1 MAAKINPELIY
12 RQLSAMFKSLRHK
25 NKGFL
30 SASFSI
36 ALLISMTLGA
46 FLLEPAIDYD
56 IYTENLNLIVNASS
70 SYTWVP
76 ENPGILSSVRIS
88 GKIIGNGTAKVYLE
102 NKLLFDSSKID
113 KKNDKS
119 KIIGAVISN
128 LTNQSINDSIENN
141 SSNLTFIENGTLEII
156 NQSESN
162 NTAEISLMREFNH
175 ECLQTCNL
183 NLNEVKYQ
191 LNFEL
196 DNSQIVID
204 NIEYTLKEKDKNIT
218 AESELNSTA
227 GLNETNQSEYNKSI
241 ISAKNETK
249 KNKTFENRFFI
260 DKKDHK
266 KYDISLKD
274 GSFSGIPDGGEI

>member
-1 MAAKINPELIY
+1 MKSKINPELIY
-12 RQLSAMFKSLRHK
+12 KQFSAIFKSLGDK

-70 SYTWVP
+70 SYTWMP

-128 LTNQSINDSIENN
+128 LTNQSINDSIENISLEIN

-156 NQSESN
+156 NRSESN
-162 NTAEISLMREFNH
+162 STPEISLIREFNH
-175 ECLQTCNL
+175 ECLQTCNI
-183 NLNEVKYQ
+183 NLNKIKYQ
-191 LNFEL
+191 LDFEL

-204 NIEYTLKEKDKNIT
+204 TIEYTIEEKDKNIT
-218 AESELNSTA
+218 AEPELNLTEEY
-227 GLNETNQSEYNKSI
+227 LNQS
-241 ISAKNETK
+241 NETK
-249 KNKTFENRFFI
+249 KNKTF
-260 DKKDHK
+260 
-266 KYDISLKD
+266 
-274 GSFSGIPDGGEI
+274 

>member
-1 MAAKINPELIY
+1 MKSKINPELIY
-12 RQLSAMFKSLRHK
+12 KQFSAIFKSLGDK

-70 SYTWVP
+70 SYTWMP

-128 LTNQSINDSIENN
+128 LNNQSINDSIENN

-156 NQSESN
+156 N
-162 NTAEISLMREFNH
+162 
-175 ECLQTCNL
+175 
-183 NLNEVKYQ
+183 
-191 LNFEL
+191 
-196 DNSQIVID
+196 
-204 NIEYTLKEKDKNIT
+204 
-218 AESELNSTA
+218 
-227 GLNETNQSEYNKSI
+227 
-241 ISAKNETK
+241 
-249 KNKTFENRFFI
+249 
-260 DKKDHK
+260 
-266 KYDISLKD
+266 
-274 GSFSGIPDGGEI
+274 